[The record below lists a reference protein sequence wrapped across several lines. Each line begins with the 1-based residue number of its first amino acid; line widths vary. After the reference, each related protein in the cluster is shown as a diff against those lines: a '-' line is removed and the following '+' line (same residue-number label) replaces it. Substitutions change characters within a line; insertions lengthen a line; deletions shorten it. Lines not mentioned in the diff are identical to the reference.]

1 MAARSRPRGGQIK
14 DEYDEERSL
23 WNQIKSDARHIDQLM
38 VSKFFHTQHI
48 IDMPVYTTSAREI
61 RRLADSAGYLGA
73 GATAER
79 HWTRIQLKVQ
89 EIDDL
94 LVSGCTAAISQSLVH
109 RSDYTRILATRS
121 NKL

>member
-38 VSKFFHTQHI
+38 VSTSLYTQHI
-48 IDMPVYTTSAREI
+48 IDMPLYPTSILREI
-61 RRLADSAGYLGA
+61 RRLAGSAEYIGA
-73 GATAER
+73 GITPER
-79 HWTRIQLKVQ
+79 QWTRIQSKAQ

-94 LVSGCTAAISQSLVH
+94 VVSGCTAAISQPLLH
-109 RSDYTRILATRS
+109 H
-121 NKL
+121 